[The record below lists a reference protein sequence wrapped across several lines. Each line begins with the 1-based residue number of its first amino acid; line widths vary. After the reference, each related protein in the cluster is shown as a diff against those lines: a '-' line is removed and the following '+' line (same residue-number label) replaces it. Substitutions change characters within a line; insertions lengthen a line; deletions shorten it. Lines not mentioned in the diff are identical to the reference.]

1 MLQSANPFN
10 FKYITE
16 LRTQGGLD
24 DVGPCVVLAT
34 PSMLQSG
41 LSRELFDAWCEDKRN
56 GIIIADFAVQG
67 TLAREILASPS
78 HVLTKAGAKVG
89 PCSLPPRPSNPLE
102 FDWNAFL
109 AIRSMCLLF
118 QCRGSVCLAEYIK
131 RETVLMQ
138 VPLRMSVEHISFSAH
153 ADFDQTSQFVEL
165 LNPPHVILV
174 HGEAVEMG
182 RLRKALEQ
190 QAVALGQRRLL
201 YTPKVC
207 QPVHIRHRPQL
218 RAKVA
223 HILLRMTTSHPSSAW
238 AGKTIF
244 PSGR

>member
-89 PCSLPPRPSNPLE
+89 PISLTLKPSKPLQCDRNIILSGE
-102 FDWNAFL
+102 ACVCCFNAE
-109 AIRSMCLLF
+109 ARYVNAGES
-118 QCRGSVCLAEYIK
+118 
-131 RETVLMQ
+131 VLMQ

-218 RAKVA
+218 RAKVT
-223 HILLRMTTSHPSSAW
+223 HILLPGACNHQFSP
-238 AGKTIF
+238 K
-244 PSGR
+244 